1 MEKIYIK
8 RYAYNE
14 NDNLGRKE
22 ENGADKEQ
30 YRDCRKE
37 FRISQSFRIKVK
49 ETVNRICQK
58 TDLTAKAESVETI
71 SKEHTLID
79 QYKEILKREI
89 TNITNIGEEFN
100 QLDAKYARRR

>member
-1 MEKIYIK
+1 MEQIK
-8 RYAYNE
+8 NSTVIVEKNSGSLSRLE
-14 NDNLGRKE
+14 SELK
-22 ENGADKEQ
+22 KQ
-30 YRDCRKE
+30 SIE
-37 FRISQSFRIKVK
+37 FA
-49 ETVNRICQK
+49 QK

-89 TNITNIGEEFN
+89 TNMTNIGERFD